1 MLAPPSRARIPP
13 SRTAGSLL
21 EYTFRMVV
29 FQRSVALLLVAFFC
43 VGVLA
48 YSASMTQM
56 DMHHD
61 MGGATQQICPMMG
74 NTPACANALDHISH
88 WRTSF
93 TALLVEILAVFAL
106 AVLMFVRRDL
116 FELYDTQYE
125 KHRLREHVP
134 IRPTLFQELF
144 SQGILNPKVP

>member
-1 MLAPPSRARIPP
+1 MAD
-13 SRTAGSLL
+13 SLL
-21 EYTFRMVV
+21 EYTFGMVV

-61 MGGATQQICPMMG
+61 MGGATHQICPMMG
-74 NTPACANALDHISH
+74 NTPACANAFDHISH
-88 WRTSF
+88 WQTSF
-93 TALLVEILAVFAL
+93 TALLVEILVIFVL
-106 AVLMFVRRDL
+106 AVLVFVRRDL
-116 FELYDTQYE
+116 FKLHDTQYE
-125 KHRLREHVP
+125 KHRLRERIP

-144 SQGILNPKVP
+144 SRGILNPKMP